1 MEKIERIEEEIKE
14 IIKMCLGIQIED
26 KTKNLLDEDN
36 EVPIIDWLDVIL
48 EIQNKYQ
55 QDIPQYI
62 TEENFTFFTIENL
75 AKKIAMSC

>member
-62 TEENFTFFTIENL
+62 TEENFTFLQLKTWR
-75 AKKIAMSC
+75 KR